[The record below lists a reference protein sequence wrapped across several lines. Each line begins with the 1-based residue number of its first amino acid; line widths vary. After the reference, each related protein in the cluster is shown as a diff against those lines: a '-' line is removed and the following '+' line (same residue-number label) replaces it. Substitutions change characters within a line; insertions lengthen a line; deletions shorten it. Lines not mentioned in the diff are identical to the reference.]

1 MEFNQIRYFLNL
13 ADTLNFTE
21 AAMRSGVSQPTLTR
35 AIQRLEQELGGT
47 LVYRDG
53 KDSRLTALGRD
64 IRSEFA
70 AIADRE
76 QQVRAISL
84 NRVRGRRE
92 TLTLG
97 VASTIAP
104 ALITGFVAHALQQM
118 PMLELILQPITRD
131 RGMGQLLSGQ
141 IDGCFCTDPTAGNAK
156 IATVEM
162 FQERLLLAMAQGH
175 ALASRTSVSL
185 AELSEQTYLD
195 RLHCEFRARV
205 QDHLHQRAIIMI
217 PRLRSEREDLIQQAV
232 ADGAGVCMLPERSAI
247 VAGLTLRPVETLDL
261 SRTVAFQ
268 SVSGSGTAVVLR
280 QLRMLIERY
289 GWPPVS

>member
-1 MEFNQIRYFLNL
+1 
-13 ADTLNFTE
+13 
-21 AAMRSGVSQPTLTR
+21 
-35 AIQRLEQELGGT
+35 

-76 QQVRAISL
+76 QRVRAISL

-97 VASTIAP
+97 VVNTIAP
-104 ALITGFVAHALQQM
+104 ALITGLVTHALQQM
-118 PMLELILQPITRD
+118 PMLELVLQPITRD
-131 RGMGQLLSGQ
+131 QGMELLLSGR
-141 IDGCFCTDPTAGNAK
+141 IDGCFCTDPAAGNSK

-162 FQERLLLAMAQGH
+162 FRERLLLAMARDH
-175 ALASRTSVSL
+175 SLANKSSVSL
-185 AELSEQTYLD
+185 SDLSEQPYLD
-195 RLHCEFRARV
+195 RLQCEFRTRV
-205 QDHLHQRAIIMI
+205 QNHLHERAMIMI

-232 ADGAGVCMLPERSAI
+232 AAGAGVCMLPERSAI
-247 VAGLTLRPVETLDL
+247 VEGLTLRPVETLDL

-268 SVSGSGTAVVLR
+268 SISGSGTATALR
-280 QLRMLIERY
+280 QFRVLIERY
-289 GWPPVS
+289 VWS